1 MGHMSLTVFEVH
13 LTPGAI
19 ADELLSAEV
28 KKETNAQVMTVA
40 EAKKVGFS
48 GLPDLGPN
56 VRLIAVAKRDS
67 GWIQKVL
74 EASHIVGGFRMH
86 HVD

>member
-1 MGHMSLTVFEVH
+1 MSLSVFEVH

-19 ADELLSAEV
+19 VDELLSEEV
-28 KKETNAQVMTVA
+28 KRETQAQVMTIA
-40 EAKKVGFS
+40 EAKKVGF
-48 GLPDLGPN
+48 GGMPDLGPN
-56 VRLIAVAKRDS
+56 VRLIAVAKRDG

-74 EASHIVGGFRMH
+74 EASHIVSAFRIH